1 MTTFAAFAPAL
12 TVADSTV
19 RTLADARRGQKV
31 CVGRIAVSCAL
42 GEQLME
48 LGLTP
53 GTHVDVLERN
63 AFAGHLRL
71 SLRGAILP
79 LHLEQAQDVEAVLIS

>member
-1 MTTFAAFAPAL
+1 MTTFAAFATAL
-12 TVADSTV
+12 PRTQTTV
-19 RTLADARRGQKV
+19 RTLADARRGQRV
-31 CVGRIAVSCAL
+31 RLGHIAPGCPL

-71 SLRGAILP
+71 SLRGATLP
-79 LHLEQAQDVEAVLIS
+79 LRMDQAKDVEAVLIF